1 MDTWREKNKGSRIS
15 WSLGVFIVKDVN
27 GGLMALPEIIVTI
40 SNGECSL
47 EKKMNMCH
55 QINTDNGE

>member
-1 MDTWREKNKGSRIS
+1 M
-15 WSLGVFIVKDVN
+15 LIVKDVN

-55 QINTDNGE
+55 QINTDNDE